1 LRSNIFKG
9 VAFVVFLIG
18 AILES
23 AHYFDLIDRMI
34 PAWLAPLINERVNF
48 VLMTVG
54 LLIFLLSFFERRL
67 GHSDDPNDEWAQALS
82 SITGTSDRCKGPRAS
97 IVCAI

>member
-1 LRSNIFKG
+1 

-67 GHSDDPNDEWAQALS
+67 GHSDDPNANGHKPSPVSPAPPTAAKVS
-82 SITGTSDRCKGPRAS
+82 TGGDRGQHTDPPGLL
-97 IVCAI
+97 

>member
-1 LRSNIFKG
+1 MRSNIFKG

-23 AHYFDLIDRMI
+23 AHYFDLIERLI

-54 LLIFLLSFFERRL
+54 LLISRFS
-67 GHSDDPNDEWAQALS
+67 SDGWETQT
-82 SITGTSDRCKGPRAS
+82 IQTRMGTSPPQYHRHLRPLQRS
-97 IVCAI
+97 LLRTREI